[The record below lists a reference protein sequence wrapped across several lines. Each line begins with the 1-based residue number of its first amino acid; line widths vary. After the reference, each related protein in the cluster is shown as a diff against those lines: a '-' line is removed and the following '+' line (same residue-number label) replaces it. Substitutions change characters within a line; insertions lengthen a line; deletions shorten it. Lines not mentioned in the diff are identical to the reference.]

1 MSAGC
6 SSCCSS
12 QDTPVVDKTYRRI
25 LWFSLVV
32 NLGMFFIEII
42 AGAMG
47 NSLALTA
54 DAVDFF
60 SDGAN
65 YAITLIVLGMSLQAR
80 SKAALFKGVCMGA
93 VGAYVLFVSVSH
105 IINGTVPRAEVMGVI
120 GFMALITNVVVA
132 LLLFRHRSGDANRQ
146 SIWICSRN
154 DAIGNI
160 AVMLAGAGVWASQTG
175 WPDIVVGLGIAGLG
189 LWGAAQ
195 IIARSLAEM
204 RMSDQNT

>member
-12 QDTPVVDKTYRRI
+12 QDASVVDKTYRRI

-80 SKAALFKGVCMGA
+80 SKAALFKGVCMGM

-105 IINGTVPRAEVMGVI
+105 IINGTVPRAEVMGII

-195 IIARSLAEM
+195 IVTRALAEM
-204 RMSDQNT
+204 RTNDQNV

>member
-6 SSCCSS
+6 CGSTPK
-12 QDTPVVDKTYRRI
+12 TPVVDKPYRKI
-25 LWFSLVV
+25 LWFSLVA
-32 NLGMFFIEII
+32 NLAMFFVEIV

-54 DAVDFF
+54 DAVDFL
-60 SDGAN
+60 SDGSN
-65 YAITLIVLGMSLQAR
+65 YAITLVVLSMSLQMR
-80 SKAALFKGVCMGA
+80 SSAALFKGVCMGA
-93 VGAYVLFVSVSH
+93 VGVYVLFVSVSH
-105 IINGTVPRAEVMGVI
+105 IMNGTVPHAQVMGVI

-160 AVMLAGAGVWASQTG
+160 AVMLAGAGVWVSDTG
-175 WPDIVVGLGIAGLG
+175 WPDIAVGLGIAGLG
-189 LWGAAQ
+189 LWGSAQ
-195 IIARSLAEM
+195 IISRSVTELRTSQA
-204 RMSDQNT
+204 QA

>member
-6 SSCCSS
+6 CSS
-12 QDTPVVDKTYRRI
+12 TPKTPVVDKPYRKI
-25 LWFSLVV
+25 LWFSLVA
-32 NLGMFFIEII
+32 NLAMFFVEIV

-54 DAVDFF
+54 DAVDFL
-60 SDGAN
+60 SDGSN
-65 YAITLIVLGMSLQAR
+65 YAITLVVLSMSLQMR
-80 SKAALFKGVCMGA
+80 SSAALFKGGCMGA
-93 VGAYVLFVSVSH
+93 VGVYVLFVSVSH
-105 IINGTVPRAEVMGVI
+105 IVNGTVPHAQVMGVI

-160 AVMLAGAGVWASQTG
+160 AVMLAGAGVWVSDTG
-175 WPDIVVGLGIAGLG
+175 WPDIAVGLGIAGLG

-195 IIARSLAEM
+195 IISRSVTELRTSQA
-204 RMSDQNT
+204 QA